1 MRWLELLAVLLLC
14 AVATYGFAAGTR
26 VDANNAQRRAVLRL
40 VGLLCA
46 MAAVALLVPVIP
58 AFGMEPR
65 REWTGVLCAVAA
77 AAAVCLLLWRGARPW
92 AFAPLLLFFGLP
104 QFQTSFY
111 TLFHSFLHYSITW
124 QVYLRPL
131 PPENPLMA
139 GEPLR
144 YMYGVHLAVAWLMRV
159 LPVSPPVAFA
169 ALDALGLFVF
179 AWLVARIARRIDPDP
194 RYRVLTVIVSLFN
207 LDAFV
212 DGPLYG
218 FIGELVGYRRFG
230 APVTLQKFTGIN
242 TNQVGLLCMAMAVLA
257 IVRLAQR
264 DPGRWRTWV
273 LFAAGAVG
281 AGVFYQPAF
290 MAIGA
295 AGGALAVAA
304 LLFRRA
310 EYGRDAW
317 TMLAVL
323 AASTAIAAPVMFG
336 VTSGTPDDP
345 AIQILPGWRQLKD
358 NLKYLLIH
366 LSLSV
371 VLAWL
376 ARERVL
382 RLWRER
388 SPVLIALLLSMLVLQ
403 ALYLVVFLRF
413 NNEYKLLGFAS
424 VAMAPLG
431 GYLALDLFE
440 RHRRL
445 FPWLLL
451 LIFMPAMTDFTW
463 VTIRQPLTDPVT
475 SDGRRIHHADA
486 DEEALYDWI
495 WRETPADAVFVDS
508 LLTIPA
514 IPGRQLYVGLDLGR
528 DPAVAAGRA
537 HNGWLIDASVFQRRI
552 MEVDPARLALRER
565 IATDLLA
572 GQEAVDAELL
582 AQLRDSSPAGRPVYV
597 VARGAAQM
605 ARLDGQ
611 PRLERVYTGQGRN
624 VYRLHD

>member
-1 MRWLELLAVLLLC
+1 MRWLELLAVLLL
-14 AVATYGFAAGTR
+14 FAAATHGLASSLR
-26 VDANNAQRRAVLRL
+26 VSADNTGRRVVRAAFGV
-40 VGLLCA
+40 LCA
-46 MAAVALLVPVIP
+46 AGALALLVPVIP

-65 REWTGVLCAVAA
+65 REWTGVAFAAVGAA
-77 AAAVCLLLWRGARPW
+77 LVCLLLWRGARPW
-92 AFAPLLLFFGLP
+92 MFAPLLLFFGLP
-104 QFQTSFY
+104 QFRSSFY

-124 QVYLRPL
+124 QMYLRPL

-169 ALDALGLFVF
+169 ALDAVGLFVF
-179 AWLVARIARRIDPDP
+179 AWLAARIARRIHPDP
-194 RYRVLTVIVSLFN
+194 RYRVLTVIVALFN

-218 FIGELVGYRRFG
+218 FIGELAGYRRFG

-242 TNQVGLLCMAMAVLA
+242 TNQVGLICMAMAVLA

-264 DPGRWRTWV
+264 EPTRLRTWL
-273 LFAAGAVG
+273 LFAAGAAG

-295 AGGALAVAA
+295 VGGTLAVAA

-310 EYGRDAW
+310 DYGRDAW

-323 AASTAIAAPVMFG
+323 AGSTAVAAPVMLT
-336 VTSGTPDDP
+336 VSSGTSHDP

-366 LSLSV
+366 LSLGA

-388 SPVLIALLLSMLVLQ
+388 SPVLMALLLSMVVLQ
-403 ALYLVVFLRF
+403 VLYLAVFLRF

-431 GYLALDLFE
+431 AFLVLDLLE

-475 SDGRRIHHADA
+475 SDGRRIHHTDA
-486 DEEALYDWI
+486 NEEALYDWV
-495 WRETPADAVFVDS
+495 WRETPANAVFVDS

-514 IPGRQLYVGLDLGR
+514 ISGRQLYVGLDLGR

-537 HNGWLIDASVFQRRI
+537 HNGWLIDAGVFQRRI

-565 IATDLLA
+565 IATAMLA
-572 GQEAVDAELL
+572 GQGALDAALLAELR
-582 AQLRDSSPAGRPVYV
+582 ASAPAGRPLYV
-597 VARGAAQM
+597 VARGASQM
-605 ARLDGQ
+605 ARLDGHPQ
-611 PRLERVYTGQGRN
+611 LERVYTGQQRN